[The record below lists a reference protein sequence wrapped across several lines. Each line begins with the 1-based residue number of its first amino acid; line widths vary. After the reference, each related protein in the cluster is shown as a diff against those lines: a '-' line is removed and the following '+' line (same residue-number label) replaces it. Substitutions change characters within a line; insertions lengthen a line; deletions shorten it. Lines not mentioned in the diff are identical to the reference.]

1 MSHDD
6 ENRIYFSFGPDP
18 AAMRS
23 RRRPVGVR
31 FESKEL
37 EELGVAMFFITIAFA
52 VVFSD
57 NYLLHGSFNPRAF
70 LLALPFSF
78 VATLT
83 GFFLHEVAHKISAN
97 HYGFPAAFSYNK
109 RTLIFLSIF
118 SIIVGF
124 LIVAPGAVY
133 IYGRPN
139 RKENGVI
146 SAAGPGTNMIVGY
159 GVAMISIPVMF
170 FSSYLGSG
178 LFLVGLLN
186 LFIGAFNMIPIMPFD
201 GSKIWKWNQAVYI
214 VMLIFLLGPVLFF
227 FFGFGRLFLNVFG
240 V

>member
-1 MSHDD
+1 MMSYDD
-6 ENRIYFSFGPDP
+6 ENRIHFSFGPDP

-52 VVFSD
+52 VVFSN
-57 NYLLHGSFNPRAF
+57 NYLLHRTHDLFAF
-70 LLALPFSF
+70 LRALPFSF
-78 VATLT
+78 AATLT
-83 GFFLHEVAHKISAN
+83 GFFLHEIAHKISAN

-109 RTLIFLSIF
+109 RTLVFLSIF
-118 SIIVGF
+118 SVIVGF
-124 LIVAPGAVY
+124 LIIAPGAVY

-139 RKENGVI
+139 RKENGII
-146 SAAGPGTNMIVGY
+146 SAAGPGTNMVVGY
-159 GVAMISIPVMF
+159 TVAIISIPIMMF
-170 FSSYLGSG
+170 SNFLGDG

-201 GSKIWKWNQAVYI
+201 GSKIWKWNKAVYI
-214 VMLIFLLGPVLFF
+214 IMLVFLLGPVLFF
-227 FFGFGRLFLNVFG
+227 FFGIGRLFLT
-240 V
+240 